1 MKIFTTI
8 RTGIL
13 KTAAFLLMAA
23 PAVVSCY
30 DDSALREITD
40 ELQKENDEIND
51 KIDMIIESL
60 EELRESVNTEIAAL
74 HDMMKGNAMIKSVVT
89 DSNGITT
96 VVLTDGK
103 TLLLYPKANMQS
115 FITYMTAS
123 VDGENVDCWAYI
135 DEEGVKRYLRDAEG
149 NPIPVDKAVPE
160 VIEKDGELYISIG
173 GAEYPMSGTS
183 VFSDYELVV
192 DELTG
197 EVYAVTFTFGENM
210 TFTVTVDG
218 ACGFYF
224 VAPTGGFGGNVI
236 IDDYYVANGTTDN
249 IQVDARGVVDYL
261 IQAPD
266 GWKVKDK
273 VDEYMGNLYFQVTAP
288 KKELVESGAAESEG
302 YLKVM
307 SVLEGG
313 KASVTKLYLTSAP
326 FSKMSV
332 SFGKADVKMYNGLQ
346 KFVYGVC
353 PESDF
358 DEASILETAKGLL
371 TAYEYPAGYGL
382 SNSDLVDEDLY
393 ALSGSSLVTG
403 QKYVFWALPALYF
416 MTEEDAGYYVA
427 EGTMEKLAFTYAN
440 VQFAV
445 SDITFSDAKLTM
457 ALDGVSSYYTE
468 LLPAE
473 EFLLEDVVFWLNN
486 PGMYEAKTEPMSYEG
501 SIFKFAGMEAEK
513 AKQYVAWLAVAED
526 GKTYTEE
533 DVVVVEFSTLNL
545 AAGGS
550 VNVEA
555 GEAEVS
561 ALEIKV
567 PLTAA
572 GAETL
577 YYSFLAKNDAAKY
590 ADDEAKAAYLFEK
603 GLSTTEGSAVA
614 AASETVAKMKPET
627 EYVLFA
633 VASDSEG
640 LYGNVLVQSYKT
652 TTIQYNDLVVKMELL
667 TNDPGNVSASI
678 AAEGAAD
685 FLYWIGKVADNT
697 WKSPNYLAGSV
708 ETAQAYM
715 YLNSTRSTFTS
726 VMAKYPVADGK
737 ISMTDLALGED
748 YVIVAMA
755 KAADGTYS
763 KATGLF
769 FKTRSIALGNIVY
782 STDSAWAEATPE
794 IVWKPEGF
802 EPATGMMMGKYTFT
816 FDCPDHLTAF
826 VLCGAQSYID
836 DGGNIKNMT
845 TADEIIKIVE
855 MTDKRCDKDLLV
867 DDELWETTGSMDAW
881 QWFHFSHGCA
891 LFGNAVVFADGDHV
905 HENCKECSS
914 YTGNNEVV
922 VYKAS
927 QGPVEFRQPYANAKD
942 DADKVYVVYRD
953 LDGNYYEPH
962 VVDVPDEYFEVE
974 TE

>member
-1 MKIFTTI
+1 MKTFTRI
-8 RTGIL
+8 RTGMMR
-13 KTAAFLLMAA
+13 TAAFLLLAV
-23 PAVVSCY
+23 PAFVSCY
-30 DDSALREITD
+30 DDTALREITD
-40 ELQKENDEIND
+40 ELQKENDKLND
-51 KIDMIIESL
+51 KIDLVIESL
-60 EELRESVNTEIAAL
+60 EEFKESVNNEFAAL
-74 HDMMKGNAMIKSVVT
+74 YDMMKGNAMIKSVVT
-89 DSNGITT
+89 DANGITT

-123 VDGENVDCWAYI
+123 VDGKNVDCWAYI
-135 DEEGVKRYLRDAEG
+135 DEDGIKRYLKDAEG
-149 NPIPVDKAVPE
+149 NPIPVDKEVPE
-160 VIEKDGELYISIG
+160 VIEKDGELYIVIG

-183 VFSDYELVV
+183 VFSDYELIV

-224 VAPTGGFGGNVI
+224 VSPTGGFGSNVI
-236 IDDYYVANGTTDN
+236 IEDYFVAYGTTDN
-249 IQVDARGVVDYL
+249 IQIDARGVVDYL

-273 VDEYMGNLYFQVTAP
+273 VDEYMGTLYFQVTAP
-288 KKELVESGAAESEG
+288 KRELVESGAAESEG

-313 KASVTKLYLTSAP
+313 KASVTRLYLTSSP

-332 SFGKADVKMYNGLQ
+332 SFGKADVQMYNGLQ

-358 DEASILETAKGLL
+358 DELSILEKATELL
-371 TAYEYPAGYGL
+371 TAYDYPAGYGM

-393 ALSGSSLVTG
+393 ALSGSALVTG
-403 QKYVFWALPALYF
+403 QKYVFWALPALYY
-416 MTEEDAGYYVA
+416 MTEDDAGYYVA
-427 EGTMEKLAFTYAN
+427 SGTMEKQVFTYAN
-440 VQFAV
+440 VEFSV
-445 SDITFSDAKLTM
+445 GNITFSDAKLTM
-457 ALDGVSSYYTE
+457 NLEGVSSYYTE
-468 LLPAE
+468 LVPAE

-501 SIFKFAGMEAEK
+501 SIFQFAGKVAEK
-513 AKQYVAWLAVAED
+513 SKQYVAWLAVIED
-526 GKTYTEE
+526 GKNYTEE
-533 DVVVVEFSTLNL
+533 DVVVVEFSTLSL
-545 AAGGS
+545 SPGGS
-550 VNVEA
+550 VSVEA

-572 GAETL
+572 GAETV
-577 YYSFLAKNDAAKY
+577 YYSFLTKSDAAKY
-590 ADDEAKAAYLFEK
+590 ADERAKAEYLFEK
-603 GLSTTEGSAVA
+603 GLSTTEDSAVA
-614 AASETVAKMKPET
+614 VASETVSKMKPET

-640 LYGNVLVQSYKT
+640 LYGNVLVESYKT

-667 TNDPGNVSASI
+667 TNEPGNFSASI
-678 AAEGAAD
+678 SAEGAVD
-685 FLYWIGKVADNT
+685 FLYWIGKVSDNT
-697 WKSPNYLAGSV
+697 WKSSNYLAGSV

-715 YLNSTRSTFTS
+715 YLNSTRSTFIS
-726 VMAKYPVADGK
+726 VMEKYPVADGK
-737 ISMTDLALGED
+737 IVMTDLALGEE

-755 KAADGTYS
+755 KDADGIYS
-763 KATGLF
+763 EATGLF
-769 FKTRSIALGNIVY
+769 FKTRPIALGNIVY
-782 STDSAWAEATPE
+782 STDPAWAEATPE
-794 IVWKPEGF
+794 LVWDPAGF
-802 EPATGMMMGKYTFT
+802 EPSSGMMMAKYTFT

-855 MTDKRCDKDLLV
+855 MSDKQSDKDLLV
-867 DDELWETTGSMDAW
+867 DEELWDKTGSMDAW
-881 QWFHFSHGCA
+881 QWFRFSHGSA
-891 LFGNAVVFADGDHV
+891 LFGNAVIFAVGEHV
-905 HENCKECSS
+905 HDECEVCSTYNGGS
-914 YTGNNEVV
+914 EMIVYT
-922 VYKAS
+922 ADS
-927 QGPVEFRQPYANAKD
+927 PVEFRNPYASGEEEV
-942 DADKVYVVYRD
+942 DKVYVVYRD

-974 TE
+974 IQ